1 MPKKRLVST
10 MRVSAT
16 TDQVLEISPGCRVR
30 CLRIM
35 LPDVRG
41 DLLQQ
46 SLLRRLQ
53 RFKLIEVLFLQ
64 YIELLPK

>member
-1 MPKKRLVST
+1 
-10 MRVSAT
+10 
-16 TDQVLEISPGCRVR
+16 
-30 CLRIM
+30 M